1 MRRATAGSQG
11 VARMLFNS
19 NAFIFLFLPVTFAVF
34 YALRRANHALAAG
47 WLAAAS
53 LFFYAWWNPIYVGLL
68 LGSILFNY
76 FMGMRIAR
84 TRAAGMLG
92 QAKLAL
98 VVALAGDLGL
108 LGYYKYTNFFL
119 ENVGELVGASFP
131 HANIILPLGI
141 SFFTFTQ
148 IAFLVDTWQGK
159 VKEYRFVH
167 YCLFVSYFPHLIAG
181 PILHHAE
188 MMPQFARHETYR
200 LQAENVA
207 VGLTIFIIG
216 LFKKVILADGIGPF
230 VGPLFSLPGTGVE
243 PTFVEAWS
251 AVLAYSLQLYFDFSG
266 YSDMA
271 IGLSRL
277 FGVTLPLNFHSPYKA
292 VNMSDLWQRWHMT
305 LSRFLREYVFVP
317 LGGHRKSAAR
327 RYYSLFVTMVLC
339 GAWHGAGWTYVVFG
353 ALHGFYLAVN
363 QAWRT
368 VRKHRDRR
376 LGRKRGHSTWWG
388 RVIAILLTFA
398 CWLVGLA
405 LFRAANMSDAIM
417 ILKGMFGFHGFA
429 MPGVLLEKWGV
440 FGEWLAMHGVDFS
453 EGRGLV
459 RGGLVNWMIILLAI
473 AWFAPNTQQ
482 IMARFAPALGIPR
495 DSQPAR
501 LLRWRPRI
509 AFALIGAVIA
519 FAVIVNLHQNSE
531 FLYFQF

>member
-1 MRRATAGSQG
+1 
-11 VARMLFNS
+11 
-19 NAFIFLFLPVTFAVF
+19 VTSLVRSCK
-34 YALRRANHALAAG
+34 YA
-47 WLAAAS
+47 
-53 LFFYAWWNPIYVGLL
+53 
-68 LGSILFNY
+68 
-76 FMGMRIAR
+76 
-84 TRAAGMLG
+84 
-92 QAKLAL
+92 
-98 VVALAGDLGL
+98 
-108 LGYYKYTNFFL
+108 NFFL
-119 ENVGELVGASFP
+119 ENVGEVVGTSFP
-131 HANIILPLGI
+131 HADIILPLGI

-159 VKEYRFVH
+159 VQEYRFVH
-167 YCLFVSYFPHLIAG
+167 YCLFVTYFPHLIAG

-188 MMPQFARHETYR
+188 MMPQFGRRDTYR
-200 LQAENVA
+200 LRAENVA

-216 LFKKVILADGIGPF
+216 LFKKVILADGIGQY
-230 VGPLFSLPGTGVE
+230 VGPLFALPGSGVE

-277 FGVTLPLNFHSPYKA
+277 FGVKLPLNFHSPYKA

-317 LGGHRKSAAR
+317 LGGHRKSAMR
-327 RYYSLFVTMVLC
+327 RYYSLFMTMVLC
-339 GAWHGAGWTYVVFG
+339 GVWHGAGWTYVAFG

-388 RVIAILLTFA
+388 RPLAVLLTFA

-405 LFRAANMSDAIM
+405 LFRAANMHDAVM

-429 MPGVLLEKWGV
+429 LPELLLAKL
-440 FGEWLAMHGVDFS
+440 GELGQWLTAHGMDFS

-473 AWFAPNTQQ
+473 VWFAPNTQQ
-482 IMARFAPALGIPR
+482 ILARFDPALGIPR

-501 LLRWRPRI
+501 LLLWRPR
-509 AFALIGAVIA
+509 AALAMIGAVAA
-519 FAVIVNLHQNSE
+519 FVVIINLHRNSE